1 MHHRTATRADWLTER
16 TALLAREKQF
26 NTARDA
32 LSAARRDL
40 PWVKVEKDYRFSGD
54 AGKLSL
60 HDMFAGRSQLV
71 IYHFMYGTDWD
82 AGCPSCSFWIDNLNG
97 TDAHL
102 AARDTTIALVSKG
115 PLGQLLAYR
124 KRMGWTLPWYSAA
137 DTDFNEDFQVTF
149 PQEQRDTNKVT
160 YNYRQT
166 KMGMSD
172 MTGISVFT
180 SDTDGQ
186 VFHTYSTYSRGV
198 DMLNGTY
205 HILDLTPKGRDE
217 DDLPHSMAWLKRH
230 DEY

>member
-115 PLGQLLAYR
+115 PLGQLLDYR